1 MPNLGDRTGLRLCRH
16 RVLIT
21 AIVIATLLPG
31 CEYGRRYI
39 NKPWGNGT
47 WIPAAVCAAVGAGVG
62 VGVQALRSQ
71 GSNTVTLPDGTTQ
84 VQEGPQYDY
93 WKGAAVG
100 APAGAVLCGLVGH
113 AIFDEEPPTPTPIPT
128 PTPEPPPP
136 PSSKRIVLRG
146 VNFDFDESAVRP
158 DSRPI
163 LDEAAEV
170 LREHPDVDIAVEGY
184 TDDIGTEEYNEGL
197 AIRRAQAVFRYLVNH
212 GVAPERMEVIG
223 YGESHPVAT
232 NETEA
237 GRAQNRRVELHVKEL
252 K

>member
-1 MPNLGDRTGLRLCRH
+1 MPNAGDHEGPRIPSRRALVT
-16 RVLIT
+16 VFI
-21 AIVIATLLPG
+21 IVTLLPG
-31 CEYGRRYI
+31 CEYGRRYVE
-39 NKPWGNGT
+39 KPWGMGT
-47 WIPAAVCAAVGAGVG
+47 WIPAAVCAAVGAGIG
-62 VGVQALRSQ
+62 VGIQAAR
-71 GSNTVTLPDGTTQ
+71 GSGESTVTLPDGSTQ
-84 VQEGPQYDY
+84 TQSTGYDY

-113 AIFDEEPPTPTPIPT
+113 AIFDPEPTPPPT

-146 VNFDFDESAVRP
+146 VNFDFDETVVRP
-158 DSRPI
+158 DSRAI

-170 LREHPDVDIAVEGY
+170 LRQHPDVDIVVEGY
-184 TDDIGTEEYNEGL
+184 TDDIGTEEYNQGL
-197 AIRRAQAVFRYLVNH
+197 SERRAQAVFHYLVNH
-212 GVAPERMEVIG
+212 GVAPDRMEVIG
-223 YGESHPVAT
+223 YGESHPVAS